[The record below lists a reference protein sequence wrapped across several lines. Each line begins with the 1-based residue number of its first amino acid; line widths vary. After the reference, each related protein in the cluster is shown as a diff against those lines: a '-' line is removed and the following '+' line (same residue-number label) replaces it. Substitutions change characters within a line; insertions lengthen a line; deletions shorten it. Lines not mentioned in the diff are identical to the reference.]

1 MMYGPFFMDKKW
13 LVLSPK
19 MK

>member
-1 MMYGPFFMDKKW
+1 

-19 MK
+19 G